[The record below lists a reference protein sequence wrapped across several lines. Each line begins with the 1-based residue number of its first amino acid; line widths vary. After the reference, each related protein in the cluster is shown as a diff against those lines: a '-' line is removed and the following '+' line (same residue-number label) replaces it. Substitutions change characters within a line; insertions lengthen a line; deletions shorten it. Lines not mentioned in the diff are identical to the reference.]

1 MKCYNKFCELN
12 IIVSITAR
20 KMSLPS
26 VVLKPIDSLLNKQ
39 FLRKIASPEIQNLTP
54 LTFEALN
61 QYSGLVLYEALLP
74 TNLKSDPMKLTVEK
88 VHDLGYVFVDTVRW
102 EAKLL
107 LLLAD
112 LRQVNIT
119 LLQRIPKN
127 NGGNTPIIFR
137 TSSAHSPDRIL
148 SAVFRSLKV

>member
-1 MKCYNKFCELN
+1 
-12 IIVSITAR
+12 
-20 KMSLPS
+20 MSLPS

-88 VHDLGYVFVDTVRW
+88 VHDLGYVFVDTVR
-102 EAKLL
+102 
-107 LLLAD
+107 
-112 LRQVNIT
+112 
-119 LLQRIPKN
+119 
-127 NGGNTPIIFR
+127 
-137 TSSAHSPDRIL
+137 
-148 SAVFRSLKV
+148 